1 MVDKTRTDAIV
12 IGAGHNG
19 LVCAAYLAAAGLSV
33 RVLEARHCIGGAA
46 VTEEFHPG
54 FRNSVY
60 SYSVSLL
67 HPKVIADLKLEEH
80 GLEIMERPAGTLS
93 LLEGGHLQLT
103 RDGAQARGE
112 IARFSPRDAE
122 RIDAFED
129 EIAVVAK
136 ALRSLATQA
145 PPNFGGGWRDLL
157 SLLQGGNQLR
167 KLDRDHQ
174 IVLTELMTRS
184 LGDHL
189 DAWFEGQALKG
200 ILGLEGVIGNFADP
214 YQAGTAYVLLH
225 HAFGLQ
231 GASHLLVFLPEPG
244 PDL

>member
-1 MVDKTRTDAIV
+1 MSDSRASDVIV

-19 LVCAAYLAAAGLSV
+19 LTCAAYLAKAGLSV
-33 RVLEARHCIGGAA
+33 RVLEARDCIGGAA

-60 SYSVSLL
+60 SYSISLL
-67 HPKVIADLKLEEH
+67 HPKIITDLRLEEH
-80 GLEIMERPAGTLS
+80 GLEIMERPAGSLS
-93 LLEGGHLQLT
+93 LLEDGHMQLT
-103 RDGAQARGE
+103 RDGAQARAE
-112 IARFSPRDAE
+112 IARFSKRDAE

-129 EIAVVAK
+129 EIGEVAR

-157 SLLQGGNQLR
+157 ALLQGGNQLR
-167 KLDRDHQ
+167 KLGKKHQ

-189 DAWFEGQALKG
+189 DAWFEGEPLKG
-200 ILGLEGVIGNFADP
+200 LLGFEGVIGNFADP
-214 YQAGTAYVLLH
+214 YQAGTAYV
-225 HAFGLQ
+225 
-231 GASHLLVFLPEPG
+231 
-244 PDL
+244 